1 MVAQTIVIVSS
12 DDLAFYKLVGRLRIW
27 RIGLLQV
34 VDVLLH
40 VLFELVVDLDQR
52 FKRDGAFSFERVID

>member
-1 MVAQTIVIVSS
+1 MIAQIIVLVSS
-12 DDLAFYKLVGRLRIW
+12 DDLAFYKLVGRLHIW

-40 VLFELVVDLDQR
+40 VLFELVVDLDKR
-52 FKRDGAFSFERVID
+52 FKRDGAFSFDRVID